1 MSFVEPLYLLG
12 LLAAALPV
20 VVHLINRRKAVQQPF
35 PALQLLRESDK
46 KEARSIK
53 VRQWL
58 LMALRILAIALLAFA
73 LAKPFCLSEQ
83 VVTSDS
89 RLPKAV
95 VFVVD
100 DSMSMHND
108 DWFEEGLDAVRDRL
122 DGLKPWDEVAMVT
135 ASEMD
140 GPVGRLETD
149 RSRVRDAL
157 GTLSPTQ
164 TAVDL
169 PEAVMAAGDLLGT
182 SELPNRRI
190 VLISDFTRGGF
201 PSTGGTDEGIP
212 YPVEQVSV
220 RESDQIDNL
229 AVTGVDYKQVGPARE
244 GKWAISTTVE
254 NFGESDAE
262 DVEIRLEIDG
272 ESVAGGLVD
281 VGAGKTATHT
291 IRHTADGAG
300 VRRGLVRLVD
310 ADAME
315 VDNRR
320 HFTFRMKKQVQVLLV
335 NGSPSS
341 VPYRDELFF
350 TVRALNPG
358 NRSKSSIVPEV
369 VTAEGFGDK
378 ELSEYDVV
386 LMANVARLSTE
397 RGKALET
404 FVDNG
409 GGLFI
414 AAGDQVETD
423 LYNEAL
429 DELLP
434 KPMRRVKQLAEKD
447 DPDAPVKVTRLGASR
462 RKHPVFQVFDLPGGE
477 SLQSVKVYKY
487 MLLEPSPPE
496 QSNVVLSYKD
506 GAPAL
511 IERKRGNGRVFLW
524 TSTLDRAWTDLPVR
538 TAFLPLLRRSIL
550 YLARRATSEG
560 QTRYTVGETVE
571 LDVGGLIEERAVIR
585 GPGDRRWVLE
595 PEEGQ
600 VAFEP
605 PVAGSYELW
614 VDDNPEN
621 DGPDQQLDGLAFSV
635 NVEQA
640 DSDLRPLGDEALAP
654 WTGGENGNNS
664 GDESAEATQKKRVNI
679 WPALLFAV
687 TLALLLET
695 LIGTRRSV
703 LKRLWRRITL
713 RDEPEIDV

>member
-1 MSFVEPLYLLG
+1 MSFIEPLYLLG

-58 LMALRILAIALLAFA
+58 LMALRVLAIAFLAFA
-73 LAKPFCLSEQ
+73 LAKPFCLSDQ

-89 RLPKAV
+89 RLPEAV

-100 DSMSMHND
+100 DSMSMHNG
-108 DWFEEGLDAVRDRL
+108 DWWEEGVDTVQNRL
-122 DGLKPWDEVAMVT
+122 GELKPWDEVAMVT
-135 ASEMD
+135 TSKLD
-140 GPVGRLETD
+140 GPAGRLRTD
-149 RSRVRDAL
+149 TSRVREAL
-157 GTLSPTQ
+157 RELSPSQQ
-164 TAVDL
+164 TVDVPKAL
-169 PEAVMAAGDLLGT
+169 LAASDILAT

-190 VLISDFTRGGF
+190 VLVSDFTRGGF
-201 PSTGGTDEGIP
+201 PASREAGDGVP
-212 YPVEQVSV
+212 YKVDRVSV
-220 RESDQIDNL
+220 RDADAVRNL
-229 AVTGVDYKQVGPARE
+229 AITGVDYKQVGPARE
-244 GKWAISTTVE
+244 GKWKISTTVE
-254 NFGESDAE
+254 NFGSTDATGI
-262 DVEIRLEIDG
+262 EIRLEIDG
-272 ESVAGGLVD
+272 DPVTGGLID
-281 VGAGKTATHT
+281 VPAGETATHT
-291 IRHTADGAG
+291 IRHTAKGTG
-300 VRRGLVRLVD
+300 VRRGAVRLVD

-320 HFTFRMKKQVQVLLV
+320 HFTFRMKEQVHVLLV
-335 NGSPSS
+335 NGAPSS
-341 VPYRDELFF
+341 VPYRDELYF

-358 NRSKSSIVPEV
+358 QQSESNIVPEV
-369 VTAEGFGDK
+369 VTADGFADK

-386 LMANVARLSTE
+386 LMANVARVSNK
-397 RGKALET
+397 RGRALQE

-409 GGLFI
+409 GGLFV
-414 AAGDQVETD
+414 AMGDQVETD
-423 LYNEAL
+423 LYNETL
-429 DELLP
+429 GGVLP
-434 KPMRRVKQLAEKD
+434 KPLRRVKRLAEKD
-447 DPDAPVKVTRLGASR
+447 DPDAPVKVTRLGATR

-477 SLQSVKVYKY
+477 SLQSVRVYKY

-496 QSNVVLSYKD
+496 QSTVVLSYKD

-511 IERKRGNGRVFLW
+511 IERKTGKGRVFLL
-524 TSTLDRAWTDLPVR
+524 TTTLDRAWSDLPVR

-560 QTRYTVGETVE
+560 DRRHRVGEPVE
-571 LDVGGLIEERAVIR
+571 LDVGGLVDERAVVR

-600 VAFEP
+600 VSFVP
-605 PVAGSYELW
+605 PVAGSYEVW
-614 VDDNPEN
+614 A
-621 DGPDQQLDGLAFSV
+621 DGTEGGEAGQRLDGLAFSV
-635 NVEQA
+635 NVHHEE
-640 DSDLRPLGDEALAP
+640 SDLRPLGDEALAP
-654 WTGGENGNNS
+654 WLGDGGEPG
-664 GDESAEATQKKRVNI
+664 GEDRVEATQKKRVNI

-713 RDEPEIDV
+713 RDDPEIDV